1 MQDKPWQLCKM
12 DQEEAYFMKTKIVC
26 IGNSITNG
34 FPFKRSQSFPSLIRE
49 ATGFEVINKGENGES
64 TGQVLDRFQEDVIAH
79 KPDLVTIL
87 TGTNDFIFSLDTT
100 KGSFEKIE
108 EMVRLAKAANIK
120 ILLMTP
126 LLTLP
131 EMAKEAWMSG
141 AEIDYYQ
148 VNEQLRELG
157 LLIKEYVES
166 QGNLKNENAINSEYI
181 EESTGTEG
189 VIKRQDITLLDLQEL
204 YQEFERCVGRE
215 NVFHDGLHPTIEGQA
230 FIADCILKCF

>member
-1 MQDKPWQLCKM
+1 MGH
-12 DQEEAYFMKTKIVC
+12 EEVKSMKTKIVC

-64 TGQVLDRFQEDVIAH
+64 TGQVLARFQQDVIAH

-100 KGSFEKIE
+100 KGAFEKIE
-108 EMVRLAKAANIK
+108 EMVGLAKAANIK

-126 LLTLP
+126 LLTVP
-131 EMAKEAWMSG
+131 QMAKIAWMRG
-141 AEIDYYQ
+141 GEIDYYL

-157 LLIKEYVES
+157 VLINGYVEG
-166 QGNLKNENAINSEYI
+166 QENLRNQWNLENENDKNSEYI
-181 EESTGTEG
+181 EENTGSNGIT
-189 VIKRQDITLLDLQEL
+189 KRQDIALLDLQEL
-204 YQEFERCVGRE
+204 YQEFERCVGKE
-215 NVFHDGLHPTIEGQA
+215 NAFRDGLHPTIEGQA

>member
-1 MQDKPWQLCKM
+1 
-12 DQEEAYFMKTKIVC
+12 MKTKIVC

-64 TGQVLDRFQEDVIAH
+64 TGQVLARFQQDVIAH

-100 KGSFEKIE
+100 KGAFEKIE
-108 EMVRLAKAANIK
+108 EMVGLAKAANIK

-126 LLTLP
+126 LLTVP
-131 EMAKEAWMSG
+131 QMAKIAWMSG
-141 AEIDYYQ
+141 GEIDYYL

-157 LLIKEYVES
+157 VLINGYVEG
-166 QGNLKNENAINSEYI
+166 QENLRNQWNLENENDKNSEYI
-181 EESTGTEG
+181 EENTGSNGIT
-189 VIKRQDITLLDLQEL
+189 KRQDIALLDLQEL
-204 YQEFERCVGRE
+204 YQEFERCVGKE
-215 NVFHDGLHPTIEGQA
+215 NAFRDGLHPTIEGQA